1 MRAFL
6 APYWRALWPDATPE
20 QVNAMTPSMIAAI
33 LGYDLADAA
42 PRPVFDNSIPDVE
55 PPVMVRPPKAAPQ
68 PEMRIR
74 EVY

>member
-1 MRAFL
+1 
-6 APYWRALWPDATPE
+6 
-20 QVNAMTPSMIAAI
+20 MTPSMIAAI